1 MTSAD
6 FSLPVLSWYP
16 GHMHAARRELGKRVR
31 ECQALV
37 EILDA
42 RAPAATANPLL
53 QQLAVG
59 LPRIRVL
66 NKADLADPEVTE
78 LWLRYFEQ
86 AVQEAA
92 PQKKTA
98 APSGKRQGVPQSR
111 CLVSSPERCLSR
123 GTLAKL
129 LQEMCPPSQVGER
142 LQVLVT
148 GIPNVGKS
156 TFINQLRDKA
166 VAATGDEPAVTRR
179 LQRVPLD
186 DFCVLIDTPGMLW
199 PGLDKTQQHRAYLL
213 AMLGS
218 IRNTAMDLADVGW
231 FAAELLLREH
241 PAAVAERYDVANR
254 GAAATKM
261 ATRAEAEAGT
271 AAATKEGTSGPEAL
285 LHQVARRRGG
295 LGKGGRPDLQRAGGI
310 LLNDFR
316 SGRLGRLSLEGPPS
330 P

>member
-1 MTSAD
+1 
-6 FSLPVLSWYP
+6 
-16 GHMHAARRELGKRVR
+16 MHAARRELEKRVR
-31 ECQALV
+31 ECQAVV

-42 RAPAATANPLL
+42 RAAAATANPLL
-53 QQLAVG
+53 QKLGGG

-66 NKADLADPEVTE
+66 NKADLADAEVTR
-78 LWLRYFEQ
+78 LWLRYLERN
-86 AVQEAA
+86 
-92 PQKKTA
+92 
-98 APSGKRQGVPQSR
+98 PSKSR
-111 CLVSSPERCLSR
+111 CIVHSPEQRVSR
-123 GTLAKL
+123 GDLAKL
-129 LQEMCPPSQVGER
+129 LREMCLPLQIGER
-142 LQVLVT
+142 LQVLIT

-156 TFINQLRDKA
+156 TFISRLRNKA

-231 FAAELLLREH
+231 FAAELLLRGQ
-241 PAAVAERYDVANR
+241 PAALAERY
-254 GAAATKM
+254 GIAA
-261 ATRAEAEAGT
+261 
-271 AAATKEGTSGPEAL
+271 SSDPEAL

-295 LGKGGRPDLQRAGGI
+295 LGKGGRLDLQRAGGI

-316 SGRLGRLSLEGPPS
+316 SGKLGRLSLERPPS